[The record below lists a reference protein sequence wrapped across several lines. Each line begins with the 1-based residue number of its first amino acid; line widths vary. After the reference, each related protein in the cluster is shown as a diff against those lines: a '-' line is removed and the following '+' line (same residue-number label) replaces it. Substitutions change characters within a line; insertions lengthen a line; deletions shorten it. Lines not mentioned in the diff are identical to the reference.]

1 MIGTQRL
8 RLTATLMV
16 AAGFLAACAPTA
28 GEDASS
34 VPSSPA
40 PPAPTAEIS
49 VPSAPATLEAPQP
62 APPSPVQLVI
72 GDLAVDMPVTPVGV
86 TSDGSME
93 VPDDP
98 FVAGWYR
105 FGAAPGSAEGAT
117 VIAAH
122 VDSVDD
128 GLGPLA
134 WLRDAQAGTSIQVV
148 TGDGTVTTYSVQ
160 TVQYIPRAQLPVG
173 ELFAR
178 TGPRSLVLITCG
190 GEFDAATS
198 SYSDNVVLI
207 ASAVT

>member
-1 MIGTQRL
+1 MISTL
-8 RLTATLMV
+8 RLCLAATFVV
-16 AAGFLAACAPTA
+16 AAGLLAACALTA
-28 GEDASS
+28 GEDTLLASS
-34 VPSSPA
+34 SPV
-40 PPAPTAEIS
+40 PPAPTAEVS
-49 VPSAPATLEAPQP
+49 VPVAPATLAPPQP
-62 APPSPVQLVI
+62 APSPPVQLVI

-86 TSDGSME
+86 KADGAME

-122 VDSVDD
+122 VDSIDE

-134 WLRDAQAGTSIQVV
+134 YLREAQAGSAIQVA
-148 TGDGTVTTYSVQ
+148 TADGAVATYVVQ

-190 GEFDAATS
+190 GEFDQATS

-207 ASAVT
+207 ASAAP